1 MINAIAILIY
11 DLFIQVSDNHNSEYS
26 IANNNIQINI
36 NATEGILL
44 E

>member
-11 DLFIQVSDNHNSEYS
+11 DLFIRISDNYNSEYS

-36 NATEGILL
+36 NVTEGILL